1 MGAQGPGISS
11 QTQAGAVALA
21 AALAEAP
28 VFACAGF

>member
-1 MGAQGPGISS
+1 MGAQDPGSPS

-28 VFACAGF
+28 VFA